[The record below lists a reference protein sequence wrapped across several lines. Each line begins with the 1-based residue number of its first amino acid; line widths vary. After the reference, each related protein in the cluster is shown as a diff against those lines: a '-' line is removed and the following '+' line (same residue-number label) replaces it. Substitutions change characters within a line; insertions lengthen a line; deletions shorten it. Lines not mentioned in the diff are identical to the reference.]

1 MDYKQKALDLHTQL
15 KGKISVISKQK
26 VTPENLS
33 LLYTPG
39 VAEPCKEIEQN
50 PELSYKYT
58 ARGNMIAVVSD
69 GSAVLG
75 LGNLGGL
82 AGMPVMEGKC
92 ILFKEFAGV
101 DAFPLCL
108 NTQNPDEIVN
118 IVQALEPSFGG
129 INLEDISA
137 PRCFEVEERLKKIMQ
152 IPVFHDDQHGTAV
165 VVLAGLINAL
175 KIAKKTKENIKVVVN
190 GPGAAGTAITK
201 FLLSYGIK
209 NIVVCGKN
217 GILIK
222 NSDTYNPYKRD
233 LANIT
238 NPENLVGDL
247 KFALKN
253 ADVFVGVSVADIL
266 TEDMI
271 NEMAKNPIVFA
282 LANPN
287 PEVNPTIAKKCD
299 VKLLSTGR
307 SDYPNQINNVL
318 AFPGIMRGALAVRAS
333 QITENMK
340 ISASMAI
347 AGYIKDADLS
357 YENFIPKAYNLEIG
371 PLVAKKVAESAI
383 KDGVAKIIRNIDE
396 IEQETK
402 QILLRQ

>member
-1 MDYKQKALDLHTQL
+1 MDYKQKALELHVKL

-26 VTPENLS
+26 VTPENLA

-39 VAEPCKEIEQN
+39 VAEPCKEIQQN
-50 PELSYKYT
+50 PELSYTYT

-118 IVQALEPSFGG
+118 IVKALEPSFGG

-137 PRCFEVEERLKKIMQ
+137 PRCFEVEERLKKIMD

-175 KIAKKTKENIKVVVN
+175 KIANKTKENIKLVVN

-201 FLLSYGIK
+201 FLMNYGVK
-209 NIVVCGKN
+209 NIVVCDKD
-217 GILIK
+217 GILMK
-222 NSDTYNPYKRD
+222 NESSYNSYKRD
-233 LANIT
+233 LANMT
-238 NPENLVGDL
+238 NPQNIVGDL
-247 KFALKN
+247 KIALKD
-253 ADVFVGVSVADIL
+253 ADVFVGVSASDIL
-266 TEDMI
+266 TEEMI
-271 NEMAKNPIVFA
+271 KQMAENPIVFA

-287 PEVNPTIAKKCD
+287 PEVNPAIAKKCG

-318 AFPGIMRGALAVRAS
+318 AFPGIFRGTLAVRAS

-340 ISASMAI
+340 IAASMAI
-347 AGYIKDADLS
+347 AGYINAADLG
-357 YENFIPKAYNLEIG
+357 YKNFIPKAYNLEIG
-371 PLVAKKVAESAI
+371 PLVAKKVAEAAI
-383 KDGVAKIIRNIDE
+383 KDGVARVLRDLDE
-396 IEQETK
+396 IEEETK
-402 QILLRQ
+402 KMLLS